1 MSINYFIP
9 TLRSS
14 PSELTSRLSQLEE
27 RKSRFDR
34 AKDQLEQEYIEY
46 SRQASRSPQY
56 DGIMKLKKTYNLLSF
71 ENEKK
76 QKIIK
81 DLLSS
86 ISCFN
91 MSRPGFSQTTSRT
104 LKSPLSTTSV
114 FEKNEYRLKE
124 LKEQIKNTYQS
135 IEEENFLGEQLE
147 RMKLK

>member
-56 DGIMKLKKTYNLLSF
+56 DGIMKLKKHIIYYLLKM
-71 ENEKK
+71 KK
-76 QKIIK
+76 NKK
-81 DLLSS
+81 SS
-86 ISCFN
+86 RI
-91 MSRPGFSQTTSRT
+91 
-104 LKSPLSTTSV
+104 
-114 FEKNEYRLKE
+114 Y
-124 LKEQIKNTYQS
+124 
-135 IEEENFLGEQLE
+135 
-147 RMKLK
+147 